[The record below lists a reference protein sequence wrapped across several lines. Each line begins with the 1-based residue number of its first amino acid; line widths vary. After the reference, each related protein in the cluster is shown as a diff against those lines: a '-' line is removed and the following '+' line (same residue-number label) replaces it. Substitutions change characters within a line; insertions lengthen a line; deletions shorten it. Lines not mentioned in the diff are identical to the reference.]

1 MKINSRNF
9 SLSLTIAAI
18 LLTALIRPQP
28 TLAQEEVA
36 AGLRRFDSFME
47 SGYYEE
53 HEVRPRNQRPNVAIP
68 GVRRDIFPYSPTAS
82 EVRIRTRLADSH
94 LGLKF
99 YERRQCWDCHPNE
112 AMNNHSTNAGITCRQ
127 CHGGEPVAGIYHY
140 YSPLNPIRRHAYV
153 CAKCHEGA
161 GASFATYLIHEPPAG
176 AKDTKTSF
184 PGLYYVSWF
193 MVILL
198 VGTLGFFVPHTHLLG
213 LRELMKRKRTHT
225 P

>member
-1 MKINSRNF
+1 MIIDSKNF
-9 SLSLTIAAI
+9 RLSLRIAAI
-18 LLTALIRPQP
+18 LAALLAQAQ
-28 TLAQEEVA
+28 TTGAQEEVA
-36 AGLRRFDSFME
+36 SGLRRFDRFLE

-53 HEVRPRNQRPNVAIP
+53 HEVLPRNQRPNVAIP
-68 GVRRDIFPYSPTAS
+68 GVRRDIFPYSPTAA

-94 LGLKF
+94 IGLKF
-99 YERRQCWDCHPNE
+99 YNRRQCWDCHQNE
-112 AMNNHSTNAGITCRQ
+112 AMNNHSINAGITCRQ

-161 GASFATYLIHEPPAG
+161 GASFATYLVHEPKAG
-176 AKDTKTSF
+176 SKDAKMSF

-198 VGTLGFFVPHTHLLG
+198 IGTLGFFVPHTVLLG
-213 LRELMKRKRTHT
+213 LRELFRRKRKSGL
-225 P
+225 